1 MALTLEEAKV
11 GYADKVEQNVID
23 EFRRS
28 SILLDKLTFD
38 DTISP
43 TGGSNLVSVSNDG
56 YSESYKITTV
66 AEKES
71 QLISIARG
79 GLSGTGLAGAL

>member
-43 TGGSNLVSVSNDG
+43 TEIGRAHV
-56 YSESYKITTV
+56 
-66 AEKES
+66 
-71 QLISIARG
+71 
-79 GLSGTGLAGAL
+79 

>member
-1 MALTLEEAKV
+1 MSQLF
-11 GYADKVEQNVID
+11 NVVF
-23 EFRRS
+23 ESVFHVFKQES
-28 SILLDKLTFD
+28 TGMG
-38 DTISP
+38 TGIS
-43 TGGSNLVSVSNDG
+43 SVSNDG

>member
-1 MALTLEEAKV
+1 MALTLAEAKV

-43 TGGSNLVSVSNDG
+43 TGGSNLVYG
-56 YSESYKITTV
+56 YQRLYQSDEWRNFSKDNC
-66 AEKES
+66 
-71 QLISIARG
+71 
-79 GLSGTGLAGAL
+79 SGK

>member
-28 SILLDKLTFD
+28 SILLDKLTF
-38 DTISP
+38 I
-43 TGGSNLVSVSNDG
+43 
-56 YSESYKITTV
+56 
-66 AEKES
+66 
-71 QLISIARG
+71 
-79 GLSGTGLAGAL
+79 